1 MVTRIKKRNAFYTLP
16 LQARPLAGPAGRQ
29 MGALAGNAAVSVNTW
44 ETIVARGDRAIQ
56 AWIDKNMTGKSCAV
70 VLIGARIAR
79 RKWINYEIEKAWN
92 DGKGVLGI
100 QIHRIRNIKRLQSPR
115 GRNPFADFVI
125 GTARPPVSDT
135 KAYNPAPHRQR

>member
-1 MVTRIKKRNAFYTLP
+1 MLTRIKKRNAFYTFHYKP
-16 LQARPLAGPAGRQ
+16 RPLAGPACAPDGRPGRQ
-29 MGALAGNAAVSVNTW
+29 RRRFGQHL
-44 ETIVARGDRAIQ
+44 GDDRRPRRPGDPGLDRQEQDRQELRRRADRRQ
-56 AWIDKNMTGKSCAV
+56 D
-70 VLIGARIAR
+70 RQ

-100 QIHRIRNIKRLQSPR
+100 QIHRLRNIKRLQSPR